1 MNVFVHN
8 NFANNNRSKL
18 AANDVMPGAWP
29 QKNTGTKLANIKALE
44 LDCNLLRR
52 VKYSERDEKSLH
64 NSAPNYE
71 MSIAINHDCL
81 ITVIV
86 ECVLL

>member
-18 AANDVMPGAWP
+18 AANDVMPGARP
-29 QKNTGTKLANIKALE
+29 QKTGTKLANIIKALE
-44 LDCNLLRR
+44 LDCKRLRR
-52 VKYSERDEKSLH
+52 VKYSERDEKLLH